1 MSVVEVQAIDSL
13 ERWVPAWS
21 DLAQNAIEPNPFFE
35 PWAFIPAWRYLAS
48 AEESCLFIFSM
59 QQPDLLIGFIP
70 VTRYRSYSGL
80 PLPHL
85 GVWRHRHCYLG
96 VPLIRNGATE
106 QVLEQLFGWLD
117 GRSDG
122 YLGFQFPWLY
132 GDSAIKSNLVRFAD
146 QSCCELDEVESFGRA
161 ILLPRFDADRY
172 VDQALSGKHK
182 KNLDHKLKGLR
193 ELGDVNFQVSYDSL
207 GLSEWLEQFISLE
220 HSGWKSRNGGSLR
233 SSPLEER
240 FFHDLVTC
248 GSKSERIIRQTMTLS
263 QKPIVKRVVLSSG
276 TKTFAFKTA
285 YDEQWSKWSPGM
297 LMELKN
303 LSWALEQETK
313 ITMDSCAAPNAEL
326 FRRLWLDTCT
336 ISSLMLSKQ
345 RSTGRIIVSAIA
357 GLRQL
362 KRRGVNL
369 GAHIKPKIHL

>member
-1 MSVVEVQAIDSL
+1 
-13 ERWVPAWS
+13 
-21 DLAQNAIEPNPFFE
+21 
-35 PWAFIPAWRYLAS
+35 
-48 AEESCLFIFSM
+48 
-59 QQPDLLIGFIP
+59 
-70 VTRYRSYSGL
+70 
-80 PLPHL
+80 
-85 GVWRHRHCYLG
+85 
-96 VPLIRNGATE
+96 
-106 QVLEQLFGWLD
+106 
-117 GRSDG
+117 
-122 YLGFQFPWLY
+122 LY
-132 GDSAIKSNLVRFAD
+132 GDSEIKSNLVRFAD

-313 ITMDSCAAPNAEL
+313 ITMESCAAPNAEL